1 MPASSRSVHPPAA
14 RSGTKRARELATRQF
29 GAIARRQLL
38 AVGLTRSTIAHW
50 LATHRLHPRYPGVYA
65 LGRPELGTE
74 GQLAAGLL
82 YAGAGAALAG
92 LSALWW
98 LELLA
103 RRPVLIHIDAPGKH
117 SSRDDL
123 RIRHPRQVKRVW
135 RRGLPVVTLPQ
146 TLLLAAGSLSHDSLR
161 LVLARAEFKGLLDLT
176 ALDTALGGGRDGS
189 SAVRAAMNAHL
200 PQLARCAN
208 GLERDFVLL
217 CERLSLP
224 LPEPNPR
231 IGRYRPDMLWRE
243 ARLIVEL
250 DGRAAHHTPA
260 QLAADARRQAELE
273 RLGHLVLRFT
283 WDDVHRRPESVAAEV
298 RAHLGRSLGR

>member
-1 MPASSRSVHPPAA
+1 MPASSRFVHAPAT
-14 RSGTKRARELATRQF
+14 RSGTKRARELAARQF

-50 LATHRLHPRYPGVYA
+50 LASHRLHPRYPGVYA
-65 LGRPELGTE
+65 LGRPELGPE

-82 YAGAGAALAG
+82 YAGPGGALAG
-92 LSALWW
+92 LSGLWW
-98 LELLA
+98 LELLT
-103 RRPVLIHIDAPGKH
+103 RRPPLIHIDAPGKH

-123 RIRHPRQVKRVW
+123 RIRHPRQVVRVW
-135 RRGLPVVTLPQ
+135 RRGLPVVALPQ
-146 TLLLAAGSLSHDSLR
+146 ALLLAAGSLPHNSLR
-161 LVLARAEFKGLLDLT
+161 LVLARAEFKGLLDLPSLQ
-176 ALDTALGGGRDGS
+176 AALGEGRDNS
-189 SAVRAAMNAHL
+189 SAIRAAMDAHL

-208 GLERDFVLL
+208 GLERDFILL
-217 CERLSLP
+217 CEHLSLP

-273 RLGHLVLRFT
+273 RLGYTVLRFP
-283 WDDVHRRPESVAAEV
+283 WDDVHRRPASIAAEV
-298 RAHLGRSLGR
+298 RAHLGRY